1 MQEERVH
8 IFLADDDTDER
19 VLFHEAIRLN
29 AIEAELSV
37 AGNGSELLELLLS
50 MPVNATRLVF
60 LDLNM
65 PIKNGYD
72 CLREIRQH
80 ETLRT
85 LPVII
90 YSTSNNQKDINDTFE
105 AGADFYLHKPS
116 SFNDLQS
123 AMRKLIAL
131 QRKVHEKTTRE
142 NFVIAVK

>member
-1 MQEERVH
+1 MMEERVH
-8 IFLADDDTDER
+8 IFLADDDADER

-29 AIEAELSV
+29 AIDAELSV
-37 AGNGSELLELLLS
+37 AGNGSELLEILLS
-50 MPVNATRLVF
+50 TPVKATRLVF

-72 CLREIRQH
+72 CLCEIRQH
-80 ETLRT
+80 ETLRS

-90 YSTSNNQKDINDTFE
+90 YSTSNNEKDINDTFE

-131 QRKVHEKTTRE
+131 QRKVHEKPSRE
-142 NFVIAVK
+142 NFVIAIK